1 MKDTVVLI
9 TGGAKG
15 IGRHIVNKM
24 ADRNVKIAITY
35 HHSSELAQ
43 QLVKELSSRGI
54 EIIAIKADVADHVQA
69 GNAVNQVIEM
79 WGTIDVLVNNA
90 GIIRDKTLLMMASEE
105 WQEVI
110 QTNLSG
116 VFNITQSCIF
126 NMLKNKRGRV
136 INLSSISGIV
146 GTAGQTNYSASK
158 AGIIGFSKALAK
170 EVIAAGITVNVVAP
184 GGVNTEML
192 ASMSEKARTA
202 MLQSIPAGRFCE
214 PEEVAQ
220 VVEWLA
226 FDSPL
231 YLTGNVIVLDGGAG
245 IG

>member
-15 IGRHIVNKM
+15 IGRQIIYKL
-24 ADRNVKIAITY
+24 AGRGVKIAFTY
-35 HHSSELAQ
+35 YQSTELANE
-43 QLVKELSSRGI
+43 LVNEISGRGI
-54 EIIAIKADVADHVQA
+54 EILAIKADVGDCEQA
-69 GNAVNQVIEM
+69 GNVIGQVIDR

-90 GIIRDKTLLMMASEE
+90 GIIRDKTLLMMAPEE
-105 WQEVI
+105 WQQVI

-116 VFNITQSCIF
+116 VFNMTQSCIF
-126 NMLKNKRGRV
+126 HMLKNKKGRI
-136 INLSSISGIV
+136 INLSSISGIM

-170 EVIAAGITVNVVAP
+170 EVITAGITVNVVAP

-192 ASMSEKARTA
+192 ENMSEKARSA
-202 MLQSIPAGRFCE
+202 LLQSVPAGRFCE

-226 FDSPL
+226 FDSPH